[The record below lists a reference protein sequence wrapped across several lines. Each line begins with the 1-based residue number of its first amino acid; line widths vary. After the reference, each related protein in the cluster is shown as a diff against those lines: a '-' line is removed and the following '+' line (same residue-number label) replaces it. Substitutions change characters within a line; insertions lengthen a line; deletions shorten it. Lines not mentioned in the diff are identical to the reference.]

1 MPNTHMQKK
10 KVNPLDKDIA
20 DFALQHAL
28 SKKVDYAEIRAH
40 SNNYEGL
47 SMKNGVLDAYVSDID
62 DGFCVRVLSD
72 GGIGFASTNKW
83 TKEEARNIVDIACKF
98 AKMAKRKDKIA
109 FAKEKSAKVNWKVE
123 EKKKIADVPSETR
136 IETLMAIDKELTPKI
151 LNIAA
156 RVFSFG
162 TNLAE

>member
-1 MPNTHMQKK
+1 M
-10 KVNPLDKDIA
+10 DKDIA

-62 DGFCVRVLSD
+62 DGFCVRVLAN

-83 TKEEARNIVDIACKF
+83 TREEVKNIVDTAYKF
-98 AKMAKRKDKIA
+98 AKMAKRKDKIS
-109 FAKEKSAKVNWKVE
+109 FAKEKSARVNWKIE
-123 EKKKIADVPSETR
+123 EKKRREGGKVSLGTTFLLHLLAKTDY
-136 IETLMAIDKELTPKI
+136 KEPLIGSIKK
-151 LNIAA
+151 
-156 RVFSFG
+156 
-162 TNLAE
+162 